1 MAMEMEV
8 PRHVWVPQLA
18 KRIIVR
24 HRTDGRCDQ
33 CRDDGCPALDWARER
48 LATYRSAAPPTG

>member
-1 MAMEMEV
+1 METEV

-18 KRIIVR
+18 KRIITR

-33 CRDDGCPALDWARER
+33 CRDNGCPALDWARDR
-48 LATYRSAAPPTG
+48 LATYRSVPPTG